1 MIGEREPE
9 AVVNVRDLI
18 RDRGVTITGPL
29 CTGPLVVV
37 QGSMDK
43 AVADYA
49 VQQLQHMLK
58 SVVVEATSSG
68 APATQ
73 KRIRTGA
80 TFR

>member
-1 MIGEREPE
+1 MIGENEPE
-9 AVVNVRDLI
+9 AVVNVRDLV
-18 RDRGVTITGPL
+18 RQRGDVYVQITGPL
-29 CTGPLVVV
+29 VSIE
-37 QGSMDK
+37 GS
-43 AVADYA
+43 ADEA
-49 VQQLQHMLK
+49 TVKRATQKILAELK